1 MKINIHKMQNGGGM
15 PPFTYYKPVFVNN
28 GRSRYLGQSDDIYGG
43 GGHSS
48 SSSSKSSSE
57 SSKGEITDKDLLLL
71 LDKVDVLPS
80 DMKQLTKQLYKFYQ
94 LRDVGLADTSS
105 LATEYIR
112 AIQSL
117 YTAKTNKE
125 LFDKVYDKAEKDNV
139 LNEVAIDPSGRIQG
153 ILPDGTFTGVNVDEL
168 EDYEGFRPVTNLEL
182 MNIRSQLKPND
193 NSILNQ
199 VSNGISLQNI
209 NKMIKDYLNNLGTS
223 ESKTSGYEK
232 RKAQT
237 IEKGLEAL
245 QQAQDNGYTSESGLD
260 GLYKVENLTKTQK
273 DQAALAIDYIYDML
287 PDNAKELLKYHAYKR
302 NEEPTEESAKSII
315 AKFVLSGTSTTRNHD
330 ETMVLDAEGKKLGS
344 KSSSSG
350 GSGGS
355 GINLNPA
362 MAFLLGEGYSQNV
375 VLATTEGNS
384 INITAHGQYG
394 ILANHS
400 GEALGATSS
409 LQDVTNSQY
418 AGAFDFDNATFGGH
432 RINMIESEN
441 SLLKDATVIGMDLP
455 LDTQAAAKGL
465 IRPDLELMSKI
476 EKADEEI
483 YISNIDEKD
492 YQKIN
497 EIYKKYGMQPKYI
510 QTQDGWVLNQR
521 AYARFAAIQSII
533 DGRILMDTDK
543 LTNQELNTQLVEEVN
558 DENTRK
564 NIERLIQDRTG
575 NKNYDI
581 SNPYLWGL
589 FSGDNIYRGTV
600 FIPIRE
606 KSFIMSTL
614 AGPSTSNLKFPISDV
629 MSVDNLLQQ
638 QSQNHDIDP
647 VNNYKKAPNLSSLE

>member
-71 LDKVDVLPS
+71 LDKVDALPS

-153 ILPDGTFTGVNVDEL
+153 ILPDGTFTGVKVDEL

-315 AKFVLSGTSTTRNHD
+315 AKFVTSGTSTTKNHD

-355 GINLNPA
+355 GSEYNNDLFQNIIFDSGGTESTYTIEDKDGYTMSIKGTQYPNLSVDSSKRVPEQCSLND
-362 MAFLLGEGYSQNV
+362 LLS
-375 VLATTEGNS
+375 
-384 INITAHGQYG
+384 QYG
-394 ILANHS
+394 FFGIYKGGN
-400 GEALGATSS
+400 
-409 LQDVTNSQY
+409 Y
-418 AGAFDFDNATFGGH
+418 AITFGTQILDPNTDYKDIVTLNNGKAT
-432 RINMIESEN
+432 RV
-441 SLLKDATVIGMDLP
+441 LLPIKTDSNGKI
-455 LDTQAAAKGL
+455 
-465 IRPDLELMSKI
+465 IPDL
-476 EKADEEI
+476 
-483 YISNIDEKD
+483 N
-492 YQKIN
+492 
-497 EIYKKYGMQPKYI
+497 
-510 QTQDGWVLNQR
+510 
-521 AYARFAAIQSII
+521 YATNNKEII
-533 DGRILMDTDK
+533 DRI
-543 LTNQELNTQLVEEVN
+543 NQELKDHQTIVSEDLKQEIRKLNLVNPYTGEL
-558 DENTRK
+558 DMDRLHPYLLIDGLGTSD
-564 NIERLIQDRTG
+564 NIS
-575 NKNYDI
+575 NKNQFVTETKDKRLVKAFRSVDTNVDFDEDESWNPADI
-581 SNPYLWGL
+581 NAFDWYTRL
-589 FSGDNIYRGTV
+589 YQGTI
-600 FIPIRE
+600 FIPITQNALQGINAAGTTIK
-606 KSFIMSTL
+606 KSY
-614 AGPSTSNLKFPISDV
+614 AHDV
-629 MSVDNLLQQ
+629 ERITQRGVMNSANSKLLEQ
-638 QSQNHDIDP
+638 
-647 VNNYKKAPNLSSLE
+647 

>member
-71 LDKVDVLPS
+71 LDKVDALPS

-315 AKFVLSGTSTTRNHD
+315 AKFVLSGTSTTKNHD

-350 GSGGS
+350 GSKVEEYADLFTNIIQGIGGS
-355 GINLNPA
+355 NSRYNFKDKDGNIASISGVNYPNLSLSPSNRIQNTSLQNFLDYGYNGITKGGNYAITFGDQVIDQLNMKDIACLSNRQAIRVILPTTVDRTTGKIVPDLEFMHNNQELINKINEKGLQDPEVIKELIQMGYIDQFSGQINLNK
-362 MAFLLGEGYSQNV
+362 FQSYFCIDG
-375 VLATTEGNS
+375 LATNNTISVGQFVHRVPNNQLEVKRDEFLNAIYNKNSQQGKDYKYDYDNNTMLNPLDWFGNYDKLYEGTIYIPLTENS
-384 INITAHGQYG
+384 AQTKTAAGTKVKVSNQDDIQEYYDIG
-394 ILANHS
+394 DFRRTNNFV
-400 GEALGATSS
+400 TSS
-409 LQDVTNSQY
+409 
-418 AGAFDFDNATFGGH
+418 
-432 RINMIESEN
+432 
-441 SLLKDATVIGMDLP
+441 
-455 LDTQAAAKGL
+455 
-465 IRPDLELMSKI
+465 
-476 EKADEEI
+476 
-483 YISNIDEKD
+483 
-492 YQKIN
+492 
-497 EIYKKYGMQPKYI
+497 
-510 QTQDGWVLNQR
+510 
-521 AYARFAAIQSII
+521 
-533 DGRILMDTDK
+533 
-543 LTNQELNTQLVEEVN
+543 
-558 DENTRK
+558 
-564 NIERLIQDRTG
+564 
-575 NKNYDI
+575 
-581 SNPYLWGL
+581 
-589 FSGDNIYRGTV
+589 
-600 FIPIRE
+600 
-606 KSFIMSTL
+606 
-614 AGPSTSNLKFPISDV
+614 SNL
-629 MSVDNLLQQ
+629 L
-638 QSQNHDIDP
+638 
-647 VNNYKKAPNLSSLE
+647 NN